1 MILAGPK
8 GPKEEEED
16 DEAEG
21 TSSAG
26 DDLAGEA
33 FDAFKSG
40 DREGFIAAF
49 KAAVSACKGADDSYE
64 DDDTEGL

>member
-8 GPKEEEED
+8 KGPVEED
-16 DEAEG
+16 EDDVEE

-26 DDLAGEA
+26 DELAGEA

-49 KAAVSACKGADDSYE
+49 KAAVGACKGAAADYE
-64 DDDTEGL
+64 DDDAEGF

>member
-8 GPKEEEED
+8 GPAKEE
-16 DEAEG
+16 DEAPEE

-40 DREGFIAAF
+40 DRDGFIAAF
-49 KAAVSACKGADDSYE
+49 KAAVSACKDADYDDE
-64 DDDTEGL
+64 DDAAEGL